1 VTPNIGSGESM
12 RQAANP
18 ISRGLETVG
27 RAPGAVEASSR
38 LPMTGE
44 HSLINRPMG
53 PREWAMLIALS
64 VLWGGSFFFNAVAV
78 KELPPFTIV
87 FLRVGLAALILNAA
101 LPLLRLRLPS
111 APRIWAAFFGMGFL
125 NNAVPF
131 MLFVWG
137 QTHIA
142 SGLASILNATT
153 PLFTVVV
160 AHAFTSDEKLTGN
173 RLLGVLLGLA
183 GVTVMIGPQAL
194 AGLAIADL
202 GGDTLAQLACLGA
215 ALSYACAGVYGRR
228 FKRLGVAPLLTA
240 TGQVT
245 ASAILLAPITV
256 FAERPWTLPVPS
268 LAGLSAILGLAVFST
283 ALGYL
288 LYFRLLATAGATN
301 LLLVTFLLPVSSLV
315 LGTFILAEPI
325 VPTELLGMALIGLG
339 LVAIDGR
346 WPQHVRAWMR
356 GREA

>member
-1 VTPNIGSGESM
+1 M
-12 RQAANP
+12 
-18 ISRGLETVG
+18 
-27 RAPGAVEASSR
+27 
-38 LPMTGE
+38 
-44 HSLINRPMG
+44 
-53 PREWAMLIALS
+53 
-64 VLWGGSFFFNAVAV
+64 
-78 KELPPFTIV
+78 
-87 FLRVGLAALILNAA
+87 FLRVSLAALILNAA
-101 LPLLRLRLPS
+101 LPS
-111 APRIWAAFFGMGFL
+111 AASLAERPEYLGRFFGMGFL

-131 MLFVWG
+131 TLFVWG

-153 PLFTVVV
+153 PL
-160 AHAFTSDEKLTGN
+160 HRRGGPCFTSDEKLTGN

-215 ALSYACAGVYGRR
+215 ALSYAFAGVYGRR

-245 ASAILLAPITV
+245 PSAILLAPITV
-256 FAERPWTLPVPS
+256 FAERPWSAGPEPCGAFRHLRARGLLDRARLPS
-268 LAGLSAILGLAVFST
+268 LLPPSGDG
-283 ALGYL
+283 
-288 LYFRLLATAGATN
+288 GATD

-315 LGTFILAEPI
+315 LGTFILAEPM

-346 WPQHVRAWMR
+346 WPQHVVHGCAGGSLIARAP
-356 GREA
+356 GGGCVTA

>member
-1 VTPNIGSGESM
+1 M

-27 RAPGAVEASSR
+27 RAPGGVEASSR

-53 PREWAMLIALS
+53 RREWAMLIALS
-64 VLWGGSFFFNAVAV
+64 VLWGGSFFFNALAL

-111 APRIWAAFFGMGFL
+111 DPNIWAAFIGMGLL

-131 MLFVWG
+131 TLFVWG

-160 AHAFTSDEKLTGN
+160 AHVFTSDEKLTGD
-173 RLLGVLLGLA
+173 RLLGVLLGLT
-183 GVTVMIGPQAL
+183 GVIVMIGPQAL

-202 GGDTLAQLACLGA
+202 GGDTLAELACLGA
-215 ALSYACAGVYGRR
+215 AFSYACAGVYGRR
-228 FKRLGVAPLLTA
+228 FTRLGVAPLSTA

-245 ASAILLAPITV
+245 ASAILLAPIA
-256 FAERPWTLPVPS
+256 FLADRPWTLPTPS
-268 LAGLSAILGLAVFST
+268 LAGLGAILGLAVFST

-315 LGTFILAEPI
+315 LGTFILAESI

-346 WPQHVRAWMR
+346 WPQHARAWMR
-356 GREA
+356 GRRTSL

>member
-1 VTPNIGSGESM
+1 M
-12 RQAANP
+12 RRKTKPACGA
-18 ISRGLETVG
+18 ETARPVPEG
-27 RAPGAVEASSR
+27 GGASSG
-38 LPMTGE
+38 LPAAGE
-44 HSLINRPMG
+44 PNAINRAMG

-87 FLRVGLAALILNAA
+87 FLRVGLAAALLNAA
-101 LPLLRLRLPS
+101 LPLLGLRLPS
-111 APRIWAAFFGMGFL
+111 APRIWVAFFGMGLL

-131 MLFVWG
+131 MLFVWS

-153 PLFTVVV
+153 PLFTVLV
-160 AHAFTSDEKLTGN
+160 AHVFTGDEKLTGN

-194 AGLAIADL
+194 AGRAIADL
-202 GGDTLAQLACLGA
+202 GGDTLAELACLGA

-245 ASAILLAPITV
+245 ASAILLAPITA
-256 FAERPWTLPVPS
+256 FAERPWTLPIPS
-268 LAGLSAILGLAVFST
+268 WAGFGAILGLAVFST

-288 LYFRLLATAGATN
+288 LYFRLLSTAGATN
-301 LLLVTFLLPVSSLV
+301 LLLVTFLLPVSTLV
-315 LGTFILAEPI
+315 LGTLILAEPI
-325 VPTELLGMALIGLG
+325 VPSELLGMALIGLG

-346 WPQHVRAWMR
+346 WPRQARAWMR
-356 GREA
+356 RREA

>member
-1 VTPNIGSGESM
+1 M
-12 RQAANP
+12 
-18 ISRGLETVG
+18 
-27 RAPGAVEASSR
+27 ASEPSV
-38 LPMTGE
+38 
-44 HSLINRPMG
+44 INRAMG
-53 PREWAMLIALS
+53 PREWAMLITLS
-64 VLWGGSFFFNAVAV
+64 ALWGGSFFFNAVAV

-101 LPLLRLRLPS
+101 LPLLGLRVPG
-111 APRIWAAFFGMGFL
+111 APRIWAAFFGMGLL
-125 NNAVPF
+125 NNVVPF
-131 MLFVWG
+131 TLFVWG

-160 AHAFTSDEKLTGN
+160 AHAFTSDEKLTGK
-173 RLLGVLLGLA
+173 RLFGVLFGLA

-194 AGLAIADL
+194 AGLAVADVAIADL
-202 GGDTLAQLACLGA
+202 GGDTLAELACLGA

-245 ASAILLAPITV
+245 ASAILLAPIAI

-301 LLLVTFLLPVSSLV
+301 LLLVTFLLPVSTLV
-315 LGTFILAEPI
+315 LGTLILAEPI

-346 WPQHVRAWMR
+346 WPRHARAWTR
-356 GREA
+356 GREV

>member
-1 VTPNIGSGESM
+1 M

-27 RAPGAVEASSR
+27 RAPGGVEASSR

-53 PREWAMLIALS
+53 RREWAMLIALS
-64 VLWGGSFFFNAVAV
+64 VLWGGSFFFNALAL

-111 APRIWAAFFGMGFL
+111 DPNIWAAFIGMGLL

-131 MLFVWG
+131 TLFVWG

-160 AHAFTSDEKLTGN
+160 AHVFTSDEKLTGD
-173 RLLGVLLGLA
+173 RLLGVLLGLT
-183 GVTVMIGPQAL
+183 GVIVMIGPQAL

-202 GGDTLAQLACLGA
+202 GGDTLAELACLGA
-215 ALSYACAGVYGRR
+215 AFSYACAGVYGRR
-228 FKRLGVAPLLTA
+228 FTRLGVAPLSTA

-245 ASAILLAPITV
+245 ASAILLAPIA
-256 FAERPWTLPVPS
+256 FLADRPWTLPTPS
-268 LAGLSAILGLAVFST
+268 VAGLGAILGLAVFST

-315 LGTFILAEPI
+315 LGTFILAESI

-346 WPQHVRAWMR
+346 WPQHARAWMR
-356 GREA
+356 GRRTSL

>member
-1 VTPNIGSGESM
+1 M
-12 RQAANP
+12 RREAKSA
-18 ISRGLETVG
+18 SYGLETA
-27 RAPGAVEASSR
+27 RPAPGAGEALSS
-38 LPMTGE
+38 LPMASE
-44 HSLINRPMG
+44 PSVINRVMG
-53 PREWAMLIALS
+53 PREWAMLVTLS
-64 VLWGGSFFFNAVAV
+64 ALWGGSFFFNAVAV

-111 APRIWAAFFGMGFL
+111 ASRIWAAFIGMGLL

-131 MLFVWG
+131 TLFVWG

-160 AHAFTSDEKLTGN
+160 AHVFTSDEKLTGD
-173 RLLGVLLGLA
+173 RLLGVLLGLT
-183 GVTVMIGPQAL
+183 GVIVMIGPQAL

-202 GGDTLAQLACLGA
+202 GGDTLAELACLGA
-215 ALSYACAGVYGRR
+215 AFSYACAGVYGRR
-228 FKRLGVAPLLTA
+228 FTRLGVAPLSTA

-245 ASAILLAPITV
+245 ASAILLAPIA
-256 FAERPWTLPVPS
+256 FLADRPWTLPTPS
-268 LAGLSAILGLAVFST
+268 LAGLGAILGLAVFST

-315 LGTFILAEPI
+315 LGTFILAESI

-346 WPQHVRAWMR
+346 WPQHARAWMR
-356 GREA
+356 GRRTSL

>member
-1 VTPNIGSGESM
+1 M
-12 RQAANP
+12 
-18 ISRGLETVG
+18 
-27 RAPGAVEASSR
+27 
-38 LPMTGE
+38 
-44 HSLINRPMG
+44 INRAMG
-53 PREWAMLIALS
+53 PREWAMLITLS
-64 VLWGGSFFFNAVAV
+64 ALWGGSFFFNAVAV

-101 LPLLRLRLPS
+101 LPLLGLRLPG
-111 APRIWAAFFGMGFL
+111 APRIWAAFFGMGLL

-131 MLFVWG
+131 TLFVWG

-173 RLLGVLLGLA
+173 RLLGVLFGLA
-183 GVTVMIGPQAL
+183 PAWR
-194 AGLAIADL
+194 AIKLDPK
-202 GGDTLAQLACLGA
+202 LACLGA
-215 ALSYACAGVYGRR
+215 ALSYDCAGVYGRR

-245 ASAILLAPITV
+245 ASAILLAPITI
-256 FAERPWTLPVPS
+256 FSERPWTLPVPS

-301 LLLVTFLLPVSSLV
+301 LLLVTFLLPVISLV
-315 LGTFILAEPI
+315 LGTLILTEPI

-339 LVAIDGR
+339 LVAIDGL
-346 WPQHVRAWMR
+346 WPQQARAWMR
-356 GREA
+356 GRAA